1 MMLKKVG
8 SAGSANSVDS
18 GDDWHLIWLIN
29 WHLRTCAVLFR
40 LGPRIRNS
48 HFQMSLILTLPLSN
62 LFFWGGVLLSLPF
75 FRSVQVSFSDLTFR
89 WQPWFWCG
97 VCISLLLYN
106 VGIHCWHWWLT
117 GHLTWLLL
125 KEGLLFGNPSSRF
138 WRKNVVLWSPLQFNL
153 IPRKMVSDGS
163 RSTSLHQRKI
173 AFWRKNSTRCAIG
186 LCLTFCRGH
195 PCRGSLVVKH
205 FCWLICLKLVKG

>member
-1 MMLKKVG
+1 MMLKKSWV
-8 SAGSANSVDS
+8 SRQCKFSWLRWWLTFDLIDKLTFENLCCALQAGAMDQKF
-18 GDDWHLIWLIN
+18 
-29 WHLRTCAVLFR
+29 T
-40 LGPRIRNS
+40 
-48 HFQMSLILTLPLSN
+48 LSN
-62 LFFWGGVLLSLPF
+62 VSHSDSASLKSFFWGGVLLSLPF

-163 RSTSLHQRKI
+163 RSTSLH
-173 AFWRKNSTRCAIG
+173 
-186 LCLTFCRGH
+186 
-195 PCRGSLVVKH
+195 
-205 FCWLICLKLVKG
+205 